1 MFSLFKKHT
10 NVNLHDPSV
19 SCSSGTSKNDI
30 GVNDLGTLSTGPRRP
45 VLASY
50 KKSQFGKQ
58 LRSFRSQWFNDYEW
72 LEYSIERNAAF
83 CYVCRIFSTG
93 NCTQDVWTHSGFDNW
108 QKFGT
113 KVNGHFSSKNHLTNV
128 EKMNSYKKTKE
139 TGSVITQI
147 SSFHK
152 EEVAKNRKYMSY
164 LIEIVLYLAKQGISY
179 RGHDEKCDS
188 LNQGN
193 FKELCNIVFSKFI
206 PDFENF
212 YNKKNSQTSWKVQE
226 EIIGICADLVRETI
240 IDNIVK
246 TGHFALMVDEA
257 RSHKQEQ
264 LSVCIRYAV
273 GLESHERFLQFV
285 DVSSGQ
291 DANSIVAAIYQCFE
305 NLNIS
310 MNSLHI
316 VAQSYDG
323 ASVMSGCLGG
333 VQAKIKEKYP
343 NAIYTHC
350 MAHRLNLVVV
360 DMCKGVKCARNIFNT
375 LEMLYVHFSRPSNC
389 SKLIS
394 IQSKLEL
401 RKGNVLRICDT
412 RWVCRFKNC
421 DAMIKNYPAI
431 LKFLINEVEE
441 QNDKDAVEAIGILSQ
456 INNCN
461 FLIGVTLLKDVL
473 CIINML
479 STTLQ
484 SKSATLGK
492 AKETINGVIKSFEQL
507 RCEDEFYKFWKKIE
521 LMAEEFNITLQ
532 INRLGSK
539 RKRTQPK
546 YLNNYHLQT
555 VTADEEVE
563 QNFSSVSD
571 FWKITVYF
579 PIIDTVIANLK
590 YRFSEKNLSMAC
602 SVDNFMS
609 LNYDG
614 SQEFINHYKDILCVK
629 IEVLKAEMMV
639 INNCLPPNFTL
650 EDLKDKVKKDSF
662 PNLYKLLQIA
672 ITIPVSSATCERS
685 FSTMRRTKNWL
696 RSSMLQQRF
705 TNLSLLNIEKDLL
718 NQLNTETILN
728 KYCMKPRKIMLI

>member
-1 MFSLFKKHT
+1 
-10 NVNLHDPSV
+10 
-19 SCSSGTSKNDI
+19 
-30 GVNDLGTLSTGPRRP
+30 
-45 VLASY
+45 
-50 KKSQFGKQ
+50 
-58 LRSFRSQWFNDYEW
+58 
-72 LEYSIERNAAF
+72 
-83 CYVCRIFSTG
+83 
-93 NCTQDVWTHSGFDNW
+93 
-108 QKFGT
+108 
-113 KVNGHFSSKNHLTNV
+113 
-128 EKMNSYKKTKE
+128 
-139 TGSVITQI
+139 
-147 SSFHK
+147 
-152 EEVAKNRKYMSY
+152 
-164 LIEIVLYLAKQGISY
+164 
-179 RGHDEKCDS
+179 
-188 LNQGN
+188 
-193 FKELCNIVFSKFI
+193 
-206 PDFENF
+206 
-212 YNKKNSQTSWKVQE
+212 
-226 EIIGICADLVRETI
+226 
-240 IDNIVK
+240 
-246 TGHFALMVDEA
+246 MVDEA

-333 VQAKIKEKYP
+333 VQAKMKEKYP

-360 DMCKGVKCARNIFNT
+360 DMCKGVK
-375 LEMLYVHFSRPSNC
+375 
-389 SKLIS
+389 LIS
-394 IQSKLEL
+394 IQFKLEL

-441 QNDKDAVEAIGILSQ
+441 QNYKDAVEAIGILSQ

-461 FLIGVTLLKDVL
+461 FLIGVTLLKDIF
-473 CIINML
+473 CMINML

-539 RKRTQPK
+539 RKRTQPT

-602 SVDNFMS
+602 SVGNFMS

-614 SQEFINHYKDILCVK
+614 SLEFINHYKDILSVK
-629 IEVLKAEMMV
+629 IEVLKAEIRV
-639 INNCLPPNFTL
+639 GLGT
-650 EDLKDKVKKDSF
+650 
-662 PNLYKLLQIA
+662 
-672 ITIPVSSATCERS
+672 RG
-685 FSTMRRTKNWL
+685 
-696 RSSMLQQRF
+696 
-705 TNLSLLNIEKDLL
+705 
-718 NQLNTETILN
+718 
-728 KYCMKPRKIMLI
+728 PRQKFFLGAQ